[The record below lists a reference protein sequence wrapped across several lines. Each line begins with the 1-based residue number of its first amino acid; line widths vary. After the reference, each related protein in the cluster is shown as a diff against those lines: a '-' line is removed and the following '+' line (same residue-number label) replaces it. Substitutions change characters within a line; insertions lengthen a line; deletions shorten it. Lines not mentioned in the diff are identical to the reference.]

1 MEPSEHLP
9 TVDKIIGNAFARY
22 AFVVYKYRWLFL
34 LVPCCFACV
43 FALGFYF
50 RPYRMRQNSV
60 ETFTPSDGPSHYEK
74 AVINGHWPLVQDAFI
89 PGKFFAAKHW
99 IQVVVMARDGGNVL
113 RMEILN
119 ATEQINEIIMDKL
132 TVWSEFKNRTVNYRD
147 LCLTW
152 GTECYDNGHIA
163 LFKEVEE
170 LENYI
175 KITYPVA
182 RTVDT
187 PLYLGSI
194 ISGVETLD
202 DIGTFKHATHIR
214 LSYNL
219 KQWPVEIDEDSYKWK
234 FMLQHFIVDEFKS
247 PLIKVGMWHA
257 ESINQGLAENVEII
271 VPDFGI
277 SYLVLSLFCTM
288 TNMMVTYDNGK
299 LKVDWVRSKPLVA
312 FLGVCSSG
320 IAVVISMGFL
330 LIVGMEYVL
339 INAVMPILAISVGVS
354 DMFIMVSAWWETNPM
369 DKTDARLARMLSEA
383 GVAITITS
391 LTDVVSFLV
400 GAWSSFPAVISF
412 CIYTALAMVM
422 DYVCQITFFAA
433 VMAFFGDF
441 EAQGRHCYFIWHK
454 VKTGTEKLNG
464 AKGYRRTELIKE
476 SYSPALSASERM
488 PTSNDKNGKPLK
500 SDEIVV
506 SNEAVAQESLTSVFF
521 HKYYGGLL
529 FNPYVKAIVCLLYA
543 VYAGVA
549 IWGCLVIKE
558 GLRPAELVHSDHYV
572 VKFYRM
578 SAPFRNRGMQAH
590 VVVNNPQNLTLSENR
605 DRLFDL
611 VRQLEDKDYTLGSNG
626 TIFFL
631 KEYLN
636 YLNNLGALISNV
648 NSLWTVDLKDWIRY
662 TGGRPLWD
670 TDIIWGDPRRGEDRY
685 LIKAFRF
692 QIGLKKFDSSGEQV
706 AVAKHLRSVAAKY
719 PELNITTY
727 HEFWPHVDQ
736 YMSVAP
742 TTWRNLSVS
751 FVSMIIIAF
760 IMIPNLYCGLFIT
773 MSMLSIN
780 VGVYGYMSLWGVNL
794 DCISMITLIM
804 SIGFAV
810 DLSAHISYGYICAQ
824 GTTAQRASHSLQV
837 LGFPVLLSALAT
849 LFGVCILSAAEV
861 PLIVTFFK
869 TVFLVMVL
877 GLLHSH
883 IFLPI
888 ALTLFLP
895 NPSRVASSMNM
906 LHKVIISVRR
916 SLFECMRPHS
926 GPQRTP

>member
-1 MEPSEHLP
+1 MESREHLP
-9 TVDKIIGNAFARY
+9 SVDRIIGNAFAKY
-22 AFVVYKYRWLFL
+22 ALVVYKYRWLFL

-50 RPYRMRQNSV
+50 RPYRTRANSV
-60 ETFTPSDGPSHYEK
+60 ETFTPTDGASYYEK
-74 AVINGHWPLVQDAFI
+74 AVINSHWPLVQNAFI
-89 PGKFFAAKHW
+89 PGKFFGSKHW
-99 IQVVVMARDGGNVL
+99 IQVVVNAKDGGNIL
-113 RMEILN
+113 RKEILN
-119 ATEQINEIIMDKL
+119 ATEQFNELVMDQL
-132 TVWSEFKNRTVNYRD
+132 SVWSEFKNRTINYRD
-147 LCLTW
+147 LCLSW

-163 LFKEVEE
+163 LFKQVKE

-182 RTVDT
+182 RSVDT
-187 PLYLGSI
+187 PLYLGSL
-194 ISGVETLD
+194 ISGVQVLNDT
-202 DIGTFKHATHIR
+202 GTFNYATHVR

-219 KQWPVEIDEDSYKWK
+219 KQWPPETDEDSYRWK
-234 FMLQHFIVDEFKS
+234 IMLQEFIVKEFKS
-247 PLIKVGMWHA
+247 PLISVGLWHA
-257 ESINQGLAENVEII
+257 ESINQGLAENVDIV
-271 VPDFGI
+271 VPDFGV
-277 SYLVLSLFCTM
+277 SYLILGLFCTL
-288 TNMMVTYDNGK
+288 TNMMVIHRDGK
-299 LKVDWVRSKPLVA
+299 LSIDWIRSKPIVA
-312 FLGVCSSG
+312 FLGVFSSA

-369 DKTDARLARMLSEA
+369 DRTESRLARMLSEA

-391 LTDVVSFLV
+391 FTDVVSFLV
-400 GAWSSFPAVISF
+400 GAWSSFPSVISF
-412 CIYTALAMVM
+412 CIYTALAMLM

-441 EAQGRHCYFIWHK
+441 ETERRHCYFLWRK
-454 VKTGTEKLNG
+454 MKLRNETL
-464 AKGYRRTELIKE
+464 KEVRNSKCTELVKE
-476 SYSPALSASERM
+476 GLSSAM
-488 PTSNDKNGKPLK
+488 PSNKHVPSLDTRNGKSVKGDMDLSNDAEPH
-500 SDEIVV
+500 ET
-506 SNEAVAQESLTSVFF
+506 LTSIFF
-521 HKYYGGLL
+521 QKYYGRIL
-529 FNPYVKAIVCLLYA
+529 FKPCVKVVVCLLY
-543 VYAGVA
+543 VIYAGIA

-558 GLRPAELVHSDHYV
+558 GLRPADLVHANHYV

-578 SAPFRNRGMQAH
+578 STPFRMQGMQAH
-590 VVVNNPQNLTLSENR
+590 VVINRPQNLTLSKNR

-611 VRQLEDKDYTLGSNG
+611 LRELEHKDYTLGSNA

-648 NSLWTVDLKDWIRY
+648 NTLWTVDLKDWIRY

-670 TDIIWGDPRRGEDRY
+670 TDIVWGDPKKGEDQY

-692 QIGLKKFDSSGEQV
+692 QIGLKGFDTASEQV
-706 AVAKHLRSVAAKY
+706 AVVKHLRKTASRY
-719 PELNITTY
+719 PELNVTTY

-751 FVSMIIIAF
+751 FVSMIIIAM

-824 GTTAQRASHSLQV
+824 GTPAQRASHSLQV

-849 LFGVCILSAAEV
+849 LLGVSVLSVAEV

-883 IFLPI
+883 IFLPT

-895 NPSRVASSMNM
+895 NPSRVASSINVLRKFQTCFRRFM
-906 LHKVIISVRR
+906 LGNK
-916 SLFECMRPHS
+916 RPNS
-926 GPQRTP
+926 APQ